1 MLVFDWFSSEHN
13 HSRPCVVQSSLS
25 VTHFSLSNYSNPQSP
40 SSYDLYHINFTVPI
54 IMIIIIM
61 IIIIM
66 IIIII
71 IIIKGNS
78 LTGLLAM
85 RHDMLKDTVNYKQ
98 T

>member
-1 MLVFDWFSSEHN
+1 MSVFDWFSSEHN

-61 IIIIM
+61 IIIM
-66 IIIII
+66 I